1 MIRSR
6 SLPVKHASRQPIFAS
21 HFSPLRSI
29 ASRRPSTSLLA
40 LRPALTCA
48 LTKGATR
55 PNSTSAATSIVDS
68 PPLPQASRSEP
79 AAPRSTGSFYISN
92 VLPIKFGYWD
102 FRTSIGLLREE
113 ALMERIHDIARDVD
127 LHGFRVESLEASRK
141 DGGVFLHFS
150 YIPPSASASASA
162 GASALKSEAGPSGKS
177 ESSSDDKAPSTAAEE
192 DQTKD
197 RVAVPLEVIPDSP
210 GKLFIPALEESAQ
223 RNGGWPSWLGDWW
236 ASRKL
241 SLGSSVPG
249 HALYSTSPSSSESSS
264 GSGGAESSKEGE
276 GSNGKDGGIL
286 RKGDEGEK
294 KGLQAMVGEGRIWVV
309 KGRQWTEDMNRFP
322 SSRLRVEFD
331 GPDVSQEMLYTL
343 FRPYGRVADIA
354 PPTPVP
360 AGSLRFATIGFS
372 RVSPAVTAIN
382 CLHGY
387 STSTNTAD
395 FTLRASGAPSSSA
408 IPKSRLRVYYE
419 RPLKAHAVREWI
431 SSHPRLALPVIA
443 FLIGT
448 LSYTFF
454 DPIRAFFVR
463 SKLEGVW
470 DLEQYSFI
478 KMLRQ
483 KFVLPTSFGFLGSSG
498 GDSSEEAIGK
508 DAWQDRVQAEK
519 DVERWLSEYPG
530 TFITITGPPGSGK
543 VSLVTRV
550 LKQQQKPALV
560 IDCAEIAKAKNDKNL
575 LDALAEQTGYYPVF
589 SFMSS
594 LSGLI
599 DLAAVGLIGQK
610 AGFSTPVD
618 QQLRQMLE
626 IVGGALKDVSNN
638 AQHAHQEEVQDAK
651 THAEALVEKERLRR
665 LIARGG
671 WHDGRL
677 DCVAGNGVMSELGVG
692 DEPYHESD
700 LDAASPPLMDDT
712 APINGEAVP
721 PTSASLPL
729 AKAPS
734 AEEEA
739 AKAAQAAATADLDA
753 ESEQIR
759 SLPIIVLKNFAQKTA
774 KGDLWNVLAEWG
786 ASLVENKVAHV
797 IVITEGATAT
807 KALTKALPAKPL
819 NSVGL
824 ADADESNAFAYVRDK
839 LRSFTPATAPS
850 QDPSTPSPT
859 TDLKSASTNGN
870 GNHNQAF
877 SLSTEDAA
885 QVSKLGGR
893 MVDLETLVYK
903 VRTGATIK
911 DAVDDIILRNTVE
924 LRKAAFGDDSEDAKA
939 LPWNRA
945 QAWRVVKDLASK
957 GEISYAQLLQDF
969 PFKGAEQSLKSLE
982 EHELVSVTYV
992 DGRASKLKPGK
1003 PVFRY
1008 AFEAL
1013 VNDPVFKASCQ
1024 IEYNA
1029 ALIAKAEADIRSYET
1044 ELTALK
1050 GITTEGGSEALGVNG
1065 GWLTSGHSAIRDRA
1079 KWLLDKMGK
1088 GVEKTVKLEKENE
1101 EMGKVLASGRA

>member
-1 MIRSR
+1 MIRPR
-6 SLPVKHASRQPIFAS
+6 PLPAAFRHASTSRHYSIPASPISLLRTSRPAPIFS
-21 HFSPLRSI
+21 HLTAPTLSLS
-29 ASRRPSTSLLA
+29 STRTS
-40 LRPALTCA
+40 
-48 LTKGATR
+48 TR
-55 PNSTSAATSIVDS
+55 LNSTSTATSIDDS
-68 PPLPQASRSEP
+68 PPLPQAARSEP
-79 AAPRSTGSFYISN
+79 PAPRSTGSFYISN

-102 FRTSIGLLREE
+102 FRTSLGLLREE

-127 LHGFRVESLEASRK
+127 LHHFRVESLEASRK

-150 YIPPSASASASA
+150 YIPPSSSSPASSSSESTSKPNSANA
-162 GASALKSEAGPSGKS
+162 ESEAK
-177 ESSSDDKAPSTAAEE
+177 DKDPIDEA
-192 DQTKD
+192 KD
-197 RVAVPLEVIPDSP
+197 RVAAPLEVIPDSP
-210 GKLFIPALEESAQ
+210 GKLFIPALEESAK

-241 SLGSSVPG
+241 SIGSSVPG
-249 HALYSTSPSSSESSS
+249 HALYSTSTSSEPDSSAEA
-264 GSGGAESSKEGE
+264 GSSSKEGE
-276 GSNGKDGGIL
+276 KREGREGGIL

-294 KGLQAMVGEGRIWVV
+294 KGLQAMVGDGRIWVV

-354 PPTPVP
+354 PPSPVP
-360 AGSLRFATIGFS
+360 AGSLRYATLAFS

-387 STSTNTAD
+387 STPTNTAD
-395 FTLRASGAPSSSA
+395 FTLRASGAPSSA
-408 IPKSRLRVYYE
+408 TIPKSRLRLYYE
-419 RPLKAHAVREWI
+419 RPLKAHAIREWI

-470 DLEQYSFI
+470 DLEQYSLI

-498 GDSSEEAIGK
+498 EASEDAIGK

-550 LKQQQKPALV
+550 LKQQQKPHLV

-575 LDALAEQTGYYPVF
+575 LDALADQTGYYPVF

-610 AGFSTPVD
+610 AGFSTPTD

-626 IVGGALKDVSNN
+626 IVGGALKDVSSHS
-638 AQHAHQEEVQDAK
+638 QQAHQEQVQDAK
-651 THAEALVEKERLRR
+651 DHAAALIEKERIRR

-677 DCVAGNGVMSELGVG
+677 DCVAGNGAMSELGVG
-692 DEPYHESD
+692 DEPYFESD

-712 APINGEAVP
+712 APIQGEAVP

-729 AKAPS
+729 TQAPT
-734 AEEEA
+734 AGEEA

-759 SLPIIVLKNFAQKTA
+759 SLPIVVLKNFAQKTA

-824 ADADESNAFAYVRDK
+824 ADADESNALAYVKDK

-850 QDPSTPSPT
+850 QDPLTPNPT
-859 TDLKSASTNGN
+859 VEPKITSTNGSGN
-870 GNHNQAF
+870 GNANPVFA
-877 SLSTEDAA
+877 LSVEDAA

-969 PFKGAEQSLKSLE
+969 PFKGAEQSLKALE

-1044 ELTALK
+1044 ELTTLK

-1065 GWLTSGHSAIRDRA
+1065 GWLSSGHSAIRDRA

>member
-1 MIRSR
+1 MIRPRPLSIPIR
-6 SLPVKHASRQPIFAS
+6 HVLRRGPVLPSSTASILCAS
-21 HFSPLRSI
+21 HPAISFPRPTLSLSV
-29 ASRRPSTSLLA
+29 SRH
-40 LRPALTCA
+40 
-48 LTKGATR
+48 
-55 PNSTSAATSIVDS
+55 NSTSTATSIDDS
-68 PPLPQASRSEP
+68 PPLPQAARSEP
-79 AAPRSTGSFYISN
+79 PSPRSTGSFYISN
-92 VLPIKFGYWD
+92 VLPIKLSYWD

-150 YIPPSASASASA
+150 YIPPSISASASKGIFEGTDPEIA
-162 GASALKSEAGPSGKS
+162 GQKEAGT
-177 ESSSDDKAPSTAAEE
+177 STNAGSAE
-192 DQTKD
+192 DASKD
-197 RVAVPLEVIPDSP
+197 RVAAPLEVIPDSP
-210 GKLFIPALEESAQ
+210 GKLFIPALEESAS

-241 SLGSSVPG
+241 SIGSSVPG
-249 HALYSTSPSSSESSS
+249 HALYSTSSSDTYSDVLAKTSGSSSSSS
-264 GSGGAESSKEGE
+264 GDKEKES
-276 GSNGKDGGIL
+276 GIL

-294 KGLQAMVGEGRIWVV
+294 KGLQAMVGDGRIWVV

-322 SSRLRVEFD
+322 SPRLRVEFD

-343 FRPYGRVADIA
+343 FRPYGRVADIT
-354 PPTPVP
+354 PPSPVP
-360 AGSLRFATIGFS
+360 AGSLRFATISFS

-382 CLHGY
+382 CLHGF
-387 STSTNTAD
+387 STPTNTAD
-395 FTLRASGAPSSSA
+395 FTLRASGAPSSAA

-470 DLEQYSFI
+470 DLEQYSLI
-478 KMLRQ
+478 KMLRK

-498 GDSSEEAIGK
+498 GDPSEEAIGK

-543 VSLVTRV
+543 VCLVTRV

-575 LDALAEQTGYYPVF
+575 LDALADQTGYYPVF

-677 DCVAGNGVMSELGVG
+677 DCVAGNGAMSELGVG
-692 DEPYHESD
+692 DEPYFESD
-700 LDAASPPLMDDT
+700 LDVASPPLMDDT
-712 APINGEAVP
+712 APIKGEAVP
-721 PTSASLPL
+721 PTAASLPM
-729 AKAPS
+729 AQAPS

-759 SLPIIVLKNFAQKTA
+759 SLPIVVLKNFAQKTA

-824 ADADESNAFAYVRDK
+824 ADADESNALAYVKDK
-839 LRSFTPATAPS
+839 LRS
-850 QDPSTPSPT
+850 
-859 TDLKSASTNGN
+859 
-870 GNHNQAF
+870 NQVFA
-877 SLSTEDAA
+877 LSVEDSA
-885 QVSKLGGR
+885 QVAKLGGR

-903 VRTGATIK
+903 VRTGASIK

-945 QAWRVVKDLASK
+945 QAWRVVKDLAAK

-969 PFKGAEQSLKSLE
+969 PFKGAEQSLKALE

-1013 VNDPVFKASCQ
+1013 VNDPVFRASCQ

-1044 ELTALK
+1044 ELTTLK

-1101 EMGKVLASGRA
+1101 EMAKVLASGRA